1 MKKIFLSLL
10 VCAAIFGLNA
20 KSFAAEEKAQET
32 KKDPQMQI
40 DELLSKAGAFY
51 LATVDGDQPKLRPLG
66 AHHLVDGKVWLGV
79 GEFKNVYKQLVK
91 NPKCEVVALQ
101 PEGGKWLRWTGKAT
115 FAEGE
120 EREKLEKVFLDAMP
134 GLRKIYD
141 GSEGKRMMCFT
152 LTEARA
158 ELITMMPPGEVILD
172 ETAKKTAVVYYS
184 WSPDGNTRFAAQT
197 IAKKAGADLFEIIAE
212 TPYNSDYRKCCDEA
226 KPECRDKTLRP
237 IKPIEGL
244 DLAKYDTV
252 FVGSPNWWGTLA
264 PPVYTWIKENQ
275 AVLKGKSVA
284 LFQTNGGGGM
294 QNLGRDF
301 EKAVGEGVTVLP
313 PKAFN
318 GSSVKSSVEA
328 LEKFVDERV
337 K

>member
-1 MKKIFLSLL
+1 MKKLSLFL
-10 VCAAIFGLNA
+10 AACFLTLAVSLTAAADEA
-20 KSFAAEEKAQET
+20 KPQET
-32 KKDPQMQI
+32 KKDPAMQI
-40 DELLSKAGAFY
+40 EELLSKAGAFY
-51 LATVDGDQPKLRPLG
+51 LATADGDQPKLRPLG

-91 NPKCEVVALQ
+91 NPKCEIVALQ
-101 PEGGKWLRWTGKAT
+101 PDGKTWLRWTGKAA

-120 EREKLEKVFLDAMP
+120 EREKLEKVFLDATP

-152 LTEARA
+152 LAKSKA
-158 ELITMMPPGEVILD
+158 EIIPLMPPGEVILN
-172 ETAKKTAVVYYS
+172 ETAGKIAVVYYS
-184 WSPDGNTRFAAQT
+184 WSPEGNTRFAAQT
-197 IAKKAGADLFEIIAE
+197 IAKKAGADLFEIVPE
-212 TPYNSDYRKCCDEA
+212 TPYSSDYRKCCDEA
-226 KPECRDKTLRP
+226 KPECREKTLRP

-264 PPVYTWIKENQ
+264 PPVYTWIKENGE
-275 AVLKGKSVA
+275 ALKGKTTA

-313 PKAFN
+313 PKAFS
-318 GSSVKSSVEA
+318 GSSVKDSVDE